1 MSAIITIHTEGKS
14 LFMQSRVG
22 HSSIQNTL
30 IFDRLELAA
39 KPLWVD
45 ITGNGKVNTTCVC
58 NTYVVYDICCCLWA
72 TRQYSGSMFIRTEV
86 CLIQEIKHIYPC
98 IK

>member
-1 MSAIITIHTEGKS
+1 LSAIITIHTEGKS

-39 KPLWVD
+39 KPLCVN
-45 ITGNGKVNTTCVC
+45 ITGNGKVNV
-58 NTYVVYDICCCLWA
+58 
-72 TRQYSGSMFIRTEV
+72 
-86 CLIQEIKHIYPC
+86 
-98 IK
+98 